1 MALFKNAKQ
10 IIIPEDIVDTN
21 SWISDEEIINLFF
34 ENDAIDDFNTILSDG
49 VENVKKRRYNT
60 TINNENLF
68 DIISIGE
75 AA

>member
-21 SWISDEEIINLFF
+21 SWISDEEIIDLFF
-34 ENDAIDDFNTILSDG
+34 ENDAIDDFNIILSDG
-49 VENVKKRRYNT
+49 AESVKKRRYNT
-60 TINNENLF
+60 TINNDNLF